1 MCPEV
6 QVLARPSASPQELI
20 ARCLA
25 DGSVEL
31 PALPRVAHEV
41 MLAAQDPDRGA
52 LEVAR
57 LVERDPLLCAR
68 VLRSANSALFGAR
81 VEIVSARQA
90 VTRIGMNDVAAL
102 AMTAAVHGAL
112 LEGGTYGV
120 ALGGWWRTSL
130 ATALFAKEIARERRQ
145 AVDSAFLCGL
155 LRRVGAA
162 VVLRVLGR
170 ATNVGEIDARELDK
184 VVGAFETEAG
194 LLICD
199 AWQLSAPVRSVIA
212 YACDDGEPPE
222 HANQVHTVRL
232 ATELAAALLEN
243 RADAAERLCMLPS
256 ALALNLYPEDLQGL
270 VARGSVIAS
279 AVEELS

>member
-1 MCPEV
+1 MCTEV
-6 QVLARPSASPQELI
+6 QARVTPDPTPQELL

-41 MLAAQDPDRGA
+41 MLAAQDPERGA

-90 VTRIGMNDVAAL
+90 VTRIGMNDVASL

-120 ALGGWWRTSL
+120 ALGGWWRSSL
-130 ATALFAKEIARERRQ
+130 STALFAKEIARTRRQ

-170 ATNVGEIDARELDK
+170 ASVEIDPRELDK
-184 VVGAFETEAG
+184 VVGAFETDAG

-199 AWQLSAPVRSVIA
+199 AWRLSAPVRSVIA
-212 YACDDGEPPE
+212 YACDDGDPPE
-222 HANQVHTVRL
+222 HAAQVHTVRL
-232 ATELAAALLEN
+232 ATDLAAELVEH
-243 RADAAERLCMLPS
+243 RIDTAERLAGTPS
-256 ALALNLYPEDLQGL
+256 ALALNLYPEDLLEL
-270 VARGSVIAS
+270 VARGGVIAR

>member
-1 MCPEV
+1 M
-6 QVLARPSASPQELI
+6 QARQLDLTPQDLI
-20 ARCLA
+20 RRCLA
-25 DGSVEL
+25 DGTVEL
-31 PALPRVAHEV
+31 PSLPKVAHEV
-41 MLAAQDPDRGA
+41 MIAAQDPERGA

-81 VEIVSARQA
+81 TEIVSARQA
-90 VTRIGMNDVAAL
+90 VTRIGMTDVAAL

-112 LEGGTYGV
+112 LEGGTFGV
-120 ALGGWWRTSL
+120 ALGGWWRGSL
-130 ATALFAKEIARERRQ
+130 SSALFAKEIARARRQ

-170 ATNVGEIDARELDK
+170 AAVEIDARELDR
-184 VVGAFETEAG
+184 VVNAFETEAG

-212 YACDDGEPPE
+212 YCNDDGEPAD
-222 HANQVHTVRL
+222 HAAQVHTVRL
-232 ATELAAALLEN
+232 ATELAAALAEN
-243 RADAAERLCMLPS
+243 RPDTAERLQTMP
-256 ALALNLYPEDLQGL
+256 AAIALNLYAEDLQRL
-270 VARGSVIAS
+270 VAHGSTIAT

>member
-1 MCPEV
+1 M
-6 QVLARPSASPQELI
+6 
-20 ARCLA
+20 A

-68 VLRSANSALFGAR
+68 VLRSANSVLFGAR

-170 ATNVGEIDARELDK
+170 AADLRDIDAHELDK
-184 VVGAFETEAG
+184 LVGAFETEAG

-199 AWQLSAPVRSVIA
+199 SWQLSAPVRAVIA
-212 YACDDGEPPE
+212 HACDDGEPPE
-222 HANQVHTVRL
+222 HATQVHTVRL
-232 ATELAAALLEN
+232 ATEFAAALLEH
-243 RADAAERLCMLPS
+243 RPDVVDHLSAMPS
-256 ALALNLYPEDLQGL
+256 AVALNLYPEDVQNLI
-270 VARGSVIAS
+270 ARGSAIAS

>member
-1 MCPEV
+1 M
-6 QVLARPSASPQELI
+6 I

-31 PALPRVAHEV
+31 PALPKVAHEV
-41 MLAAQDPDRGA
+41 MLAAQDPNRGA

-68 VLRSANSALFGAR
+68 VLRSANSVLFGAR

-130 ATALFAKEIARERRQ
+130 ATALFAKEVARERRQ

-170 ATNVGEIDARELDK
+170 ATAVGDIDARELDK
-184 VVGAFETEAG
+184 LVGAFETEAG

-199 AWQLSAPVRSVIA
+199 AWQLSAPVRAVIA

-222 HANQVHTVRL
+222 HAAQVHTVRF
-232 ATELAAALLEN
+232 ATELAAAVLEG
-243 RADAAERLCMLPS
+243 RPDAAEYLAALP
-256 ALALNLYPEDLQGL
+256 AAMKLNLYPEDVQSL
-270 VARGSVIAS
+270 VARGGAIAS

>member
-1 MCPEV
+1 V
-6 QVLARPSASPQELI
+6 HARATPSASPQELI

-41 MLAAQDPDRGA
+41 MMAAQDPDRGA

-90 VTRIGMNDVAAL
+90 VARIGMNDVAAL

-130 ATALFAKEIARERRQ
+130 ATALFAKEIARTRRQ

-170 ATNVGEIDARELDK
+170 NGIEIDPRELDK
-184 VVGAFETEAG
+184 IVGAFETEAG

-199 AWQLSAPVRSVIA
+199 AWQLSAPVRAAIA
-212 YACDDGEPPE
+212 HACDDGEPPE
-222 HANQVHTVRL
+222 HATTVHTVRL
-232 ATELAAALLEN
+232 ATELAASLLEQ
-243 RADAAERLCMLPS
+243 RPDAALRLSAAPS
-256 ALALNLYPEDLQGL
+256 AVALNLYPEDLQEL
-270 VARGSVIAS
+270 VARGNTIAS